1 MLTLNCGRILR
12 RMEVGAEVQMVP
24 VSSWG
29 QQWHLSLPPLC
40 HPNYSMSLF
49 VVQSCFCPQLQTSRV
64 VFHLYSSSFLYI
76 NPHLKRLF
84 VPRIPL
90 QHRASELNHAAG
102 HSSLACSSVLLSS
115 VFHHM
120 HSPDDGHLVHSQTWA
135 IQNKAA
141 SCLILCL
148 IL

>member
-12 RMEVGAEVQMVP
+12 RMEVGAEVQMVS

-29 QQWHLSLPPLC
+29 QQWHLSLHVLVCSPVLFLSPT
-40 HPNYSMSLF
+40 PNKP
-49 VVQSCFCPQLQTSRV
+49 SCFPSSQLA
-64 VFHLYSSSFLYI
+64 FLYI
-76 NPHLKRLF
+76 NPHLTRLF

-90 QHRASELNHAAG
+90 QHRASELNHAR
-102 HSSLACSSVLLSS
+102 HSSLACSSVSLSS
-115 VFHHM
+115 AFHRM
-120 HSPDDGHLVHSQTWA
+120 RSPDDGHLAHSQASA

-148 IL
+148 ML